1 VIHTTCVFYKIILK
15 KVWVNKFLGVDIG
28 GTNTKIGIVTRNG
41 ELLEKVKYPTN
52 DLFSG
57 DGYIKNFSA
66 ILKEILDVNSE
77 IKKVGIG
84 VPGLITKDRRSLLKL
99 ANIPDLSGLNLLDQ
113 LESLLPGYHFAL
125 ENDANAACLGEFY
138 FSEHDLP
145 NTFLM
150 VTLGTGIGGAAVI
163 DGKLFLGG
171 NGNGVEIGH
180 MLADENSVYED
191 YISKR
196 AMVTYV
202 KKKLEKQK
210 YMNSV
215 LASINS
221 DELTAKDIEVAL
233 KQKDILA
240 TKAFANFG
248 KWLGRNLVSAMRVL
262 DINTILLGGG
272 VSKTFKY
279 MEGPM
284 MQEIKTYLGEYYTK
298 ELVIQKASLKN
309 EAGII
314 GAASLNF

>member
-1 VIHTTCVFYKIILK
+1 
-15 KVWVNKFLGVDIG
+15 VNKFLGVDIG
-28 GTNTKIGIVTRNG
+28 GTNTKIGIVTRDG
-41 ELLEKVKYPTN
+41 ELLEKVKHPTA
-52 DLFSG
+52 DLFYG
-57 DGYIKNFSA
+57 DGYIKNFSGL
-66 ILKEILDVNSE
+66 LKEILTANPE

-84 VPGLITKDRRSLLKL
+84 VPGLITKDRRSLLRL
-99 ANIPDLSGLNLLDQ
+99 ANIPDLSGVNFLDQ

-180 MLADENSVYED
+180 MLADEKSVYED

-196 AMVTYV
+196 AMVAYV
-202 KKKLEKQK
+202 KKKLEKEK

-221 DELTAKDIEVAL
+221 EELTSKDIEAAL
-233 KQKDILA
+233 KQKDFLA
-240 TKAFANFG
+240 KKAFANFG
-248 KWLGRNLVSAMRVL
+248 KWLGRNLVSSMRVL

-284 MQEIKTYLGEYYTK
+284 MEEINTYLGEYYTR

>member
-1 VIHTTCVFYKIILK
+1 
-15 KVWVNKFLGVDIG
+15 VNKFLGVDIG
-28 GTNTKIGIVTRNG
+28 GTNTKIGIVTREG
-41 ELLEKVKYPTN
+41 ELIQKVKYPTA
-52 DLFSG
+52 DLFHG

-66 ILKEILDVNSE
+66 LLKEILKTNPE

-99 ANIPDLSGLNLLDQ
+99 ANIPALSGINLLDQ
-113 LESLLPGYHFAL
+113 LELLLPGYDFAL

-180 MLADENSVYED
+180 MLADESSVYED

-196 AMVTYV
+196 AMVSYV
-202 KKKLEKQK
+202 TKKLEKDK
-210 YMNSV
+210 YASSV
-215 LASINS
+215 LASISS
-221 DELTAKDIEVAL
+221 DDLTAKDIEAAL
-233 KQKDILA
+233 KQKDFLA
-240 TKAFANFG
+240 KKAFANFG
-248 KWLGRNLVSAMRVL
+248 KWLGRNLVSSMRVL

-272 VSKTFKY
+272 VSKTFKF
-279 MEGPM
+279 MEEPM
-284 MQEIKTYLGEYYTK
+284 MAEINSYLGEYYTK
-298 ELVIQKASLKN
+298 NLVIQKASLKN

>member
-1 VIHTTCVFYKIILK
+1 MNRFI
-15 KVWVNKFLGVDIG
+15 GVDIG
-28 GTNTKIGIVTRNG
+28 GTNTKIGIVTREG
-41 ELLEKVKYPTN
+41 ELIEKVKHPTA
-52 DLFSG
+52 DLFHG
-57 DGYIKNFSA
+57 EGYIKNFSVL
-66 ILKEILDVNSE
+66 LKDILDANPE
-77 IKKVGIG
+77 IKKIGIG
-84 VPGLITKDRRSLLKL
+84 VPGLITKDRRSLLRL
-99 ANIPDLSGLNLLDQ
+99 ANIPSLSGANLLDQ
-113 LESLLPGYHFAL
+113 LESLLPGYEFAL

-196 AMVTYV
+196 AMVAYV
-202 KKKLEKQK
+202 KKKLEKDK
-210 YMNSV
+210 YKSSV
-215 LASINS
+215 LASIDS
-221 DELTAKDIEVAL
+221 DALTAKDIEAAL
-233 KQKDILA
+233 KEKDSLA
-240 TKAFANFG
+240 KKAYAHFG
-248 KWLGRNLVSAMRVL
+248 KWLGKNLVSSMRVL

-284 MQEIKTYLGEYYTK
+284 MEEINAYLGDYYTK